1 MFWLC
6 LLLSWREGSQ
16 LGNAKINVEY
26 FDQSGMKQE
35 LPKVWPSVS
44 PQHT

>member
-6 LLLSWREGSQ
+6 LVLSWEEESQ
-16 LGNAKINVEY
+16 LGSNKINVEY

-35 LPKVWPSVS
+35 LLKVCLSY
-44 PQHT
+44 